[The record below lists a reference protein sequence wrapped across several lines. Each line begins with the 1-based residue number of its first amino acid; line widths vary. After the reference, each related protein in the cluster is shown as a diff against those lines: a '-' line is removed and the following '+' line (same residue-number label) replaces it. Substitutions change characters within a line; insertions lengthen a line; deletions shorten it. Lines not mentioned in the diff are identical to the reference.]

1 MARAVG
7 IDFKFTGDS
16 TKAVAAFRQVAA
28 AAKASGGD
36 IGAAGRQIESALNKA
51 EAAAAKQQQSLRA
64 ALGGGTQS
72 KGAQFL
78 QGLTDSLGL
87 GEFTDQFGGVEG
99 ILENVSTKTAL
110 AATGV
115 GLVTAATVKLGVTS
129 AKTYLAIVGQVDAV
143 ADVTGAT
150 AKEASE
156 LVGVF
161 NGLGVETNAGAS
173 AMAKL
178 AKAVGTN
185 EAGLLKYGI
194 VVDRNADG
202 TANLSGTLLNVAS
215 AYQATADPAEKAAL
229 ASAVFGKSWAEM
241 VDVLDK
247 SRPKLDELM
256 NLAPDI
262 DERDIANM
270 EAFKLAT
277 AELKKSGDD
286 IKVTFGRPL
295 VQVFSNEIGKATG
308 QIQALG
314 HIVRGDFAGA
324 WRAAT
329 GQTEDARA
337 AFGLAADD
345 LGSRLVASAL
355 QASYAVKQ
363 VGDSFVSASDRAA
376 RASRI
381 FASVLDTQTTIVNA
395 QVRYQDALAGLKSF
409 QTQAAS
415 GAKKYADA
423 QDAVASA
430 SGTAAR
436 AAADGARR
444 IADAERESAETI
456 ARAQERVADARDR
469 AARSAQSA
477 ADRVADAERAL
488 RDAGTVGAGDNPLE
502 QQRRIEEAQIDLARA
517 RRDQA
522 QDAEDSNKD
531 IAKSEAEVVQAQEDG
546 ARRVSDA
553 RREAAEAQADALNR
567 VTEAQGRA
575 TEAVDVGA
583 VSVGTMTG
591 KVDDLV
597 TATYNAAFQTAQ
609 MGGSQADVKKKVD
622 ESKKALE
629 EFGPQIGLTA
639 GQIEYYRKQLDLI
652 PLLVPTKI
660 RVDFSVGSAVD
671 VARRG
676 LAAAIASTIQPP
688 EFAGGGT
695 FRAQGGGAGLAILH
709 DGEKVL
715 TPEQQQQGGV
725 NITVNGY
732 VGSEQQLVEL
742 ISKAYRQGFR

>member
-1 MARAVG
+1 
-7 IDFKFTGDS
+7 
-16 TKAVAAFRQVAA
+16 
-28 AAKASGGD
+28 
-36 IGAAGRQIESALNKA
+36 
-51 EAAAAKQQQSLRA
+51 
-64 ALGGGTQS
+64 
-72 KGAQFL
+72 
-78 QGLTDSLGL
+78 
-87 GEFTDQFGGVEG
+87 
-99 ILENVSTKTAL
+99 
-110 AATGV
+110 
-115 GLVTAATVKLGVTS
+115 
-129 AKTYLAIVGQVDAV
+129 
-143 ADVTGAT
+143 
-150 AKEASE
+150 
-156 LVGVF
+156 
-161 NGLGVETNAGAS
+161 
-173 AMAKL
+173 
-178 AKAVGTN
+178 
-185 EAGLLKYGI
+185 
-194 VVDRNADG
+194 
-202 TANLSGTLLNVAS
+202 
-215 AYQATADPAEKAAL
+215 
-229 ASAVFGKSWAEM
+229 
-241 VDVLDK
+241 
-247 SRPKLDELM
+247 
-256 NLAPDI
+256 
-262 DERDIANM
+262 
-270 EAFKLAT
+270 
-277 AELKKSGDD
+277 
-286 IKVTFGRPL
+286 
-295 VQVFSNEIGKATG
+295 
-308 QIQALG
+308 
-314 HIVRGDFAGA
+314 
-324 WRAAT
+324 
-329 GQTEDARA
+329 
-337 AFGLAADD
+337 
-345 LGSRLVASAL
+345 
-355 QASYAVKQ
+355 
-363 VGDSFVSASDRAA
+363 
-376 RASRI
+376 
-381 FASVLDTQTTIVNA
+381 
-395 QVRYQDALAGLKSF
+395 
-409 QTQAAS
+409 
-415 GAKKYADA
+415 
-423 QDAVASA
+423 
-430 SGTAAR
+430 
-436 AAADGARR
+436 
-444 IADAERESAETI
+444 
-456 ARAQERVADARDR
+456 
-469 AARSAQSA
+469 
-477 ADRVADAERAL
+477 VADAERAL

>member
-51 EAAAAKQQQSLRA
+51 EAAAKKQQTSLRA

-87 GEFTDQFGGVEG
+87 GEFTDQFGGVEELLG
-99 ILENVSTKTAL
+99 GVSAKAAIATA
-110 AATGV
+110 
-115 GLVTAATVKLGVTS
+115 GLVAFGAAAVKVGFSS
-129 AKTYLAIVGQVDAV
+129 AKAFLDLTEQVDAV
-143 ADVTGAT
+143 GDALGTNAEESAKVVGILSAVGMDVGA
-150 AKEASE
+150 ASSGFARLARTVAENRDE
-156 LVGVF
+156 LV
-161 NGLGVETNAGAS
+161 
-173 AMAKL
+173 
-178 AKAVGTN
+178 
-185 EAGLLKYGI
+185 KYG
-194 VVDRNADG
+194 VVIAKNSDG
-202 TANLSGTLLNVAS
+202 TVDLATTLLNVAS
-215 AYQATADPAEKAAL
+215 AYQATADPAQKAAL
-229 ASAVFGKSWAEM
+229 GNAAFGKSWLQM
-241 VDVLDK
+241 VDVLETG
-247 SRPKLDELM
+247 RAKLTEVQALGPPISDSDIQLM
-256 NLAPDI
+256 K
-262 DERDIANM
+262 EY
-270 EAFKLAT
+270 KVAT
-277 AELKKSGDD
+277 AGFTDQLDKF
-286 IKVTFGRPL
+286 KVTVGRPI
-295 VQVFSNEIGKATG
+295 VFAATSKLGELTTSLKATG
-308 QIQALG
+308 SA
-314 HIVRGDFAGA
+314 VRGDFGTA
-324 WRAAT
+324 WDYLTGNVQQANPYFGRAA
-329 GQTEDARA
+329 DAVASLGIA
-337 AFGLAADD
+337 AAVA
-345 LGSRLVASAL
+345 GSRVNSAGREIELASA
-355 QASYAVKQ
+355 
-363 VGDSFVSASDRAA
+363 RAA
-376 RASRI
+376 RAAQA
-381 FASVLDTQTTIVNA
+381 FASVFDTQTTVINA
-395 QVRYQDALAGLKSF
+395 QVRYQDALAGLRSF
-409 QTQAAS
+409 QSQAAS

-423 QDAVASA
+423 QNAVAEA

-456 ARAQERVADARDR
+456 ARAQERVAEARLR
-469 AARSAQSA
+469 AARSSQDA

-488 RDAGTVGAGDNPLE
+488 RDAAAVGAGENPLD
-502 QQRRIEEAQIDLARA
+502 QARRIEEAQIDLARA

-522 QDAEDSNKD
+522 QDAEDSNRD
-531 IAKSEAEVVQAQEDG
+531 IQKSEAEVTKAQEDG

-553 RREAAEAQADALNR
+553 RREAAEAQADAIGR
-567 VTEAQGRA
+567 VAEAQGRA
-575 TEAVDVGA
+575 TEAIDVGA

-609 MGGSQADVKKKVD
+609 MGGSQADVKRKVD
-622 ESKKALE
+622 ESKRALE

-639 GQIEYYRKQLDLI
+639 SQVEYYRKQLELI

-676 LAAAIASTIQPP
+676 LAAAIASTIRPP

-732 VGSEQQLVEL
+732 VGNEQQLVEL